1 MSIDDLIAELEAAKG
16 DPARLTVATLDAVLS
31 STGRA
36 ELRPAVEAAAIPHWF
51 NADILACLT
60 ETDGQSVEDILAEVR
75 ALPMIEG
82 FPARQ
87 GWNVHEATRMALRN
101 HVLETDPER
110 FRRLSARAASCLSGD
125 DPHHRIEA
133 VYHRLVADPPD
144 GAEALRQLSSNWFAE
159 GRYEYLQSLAVV
171 LEEVLDSKRLAPLA
185 RAQSIL
191 RFCDIR
197 EDYLLL
203 PRIEMLGQEAASQL
217 RERAQLST

>member
-1 MSIDDLIAELEAAKG
+1 M
-16 DPARLTVATLDAVLS
+16 
-31 STGRA
+31 
-36 ELRPAVEAAAIPHWF
+36 
-51 NADILACLT
+51 
-60 ETDGQSVEDILAEVR
+60 
-75 ALPMIEG
+75 
-82 FPARQ
+82 
-87 GWNVHEATRMALRN
+87 
-101 HVLETDPER
+101 
-110 FRRLSARAASCLSGD
+110 
-125 DPHHRIEA
+125 
-133 VYHRLVADPPD
+133 

-159 GRYEYLQSLAVV
+159 GRYDTQSLAVV